1 MGRADF
7 YRDASGFRLLEI
19 NWGAALGGLD
29 SAVLNEA
36 MVRQPFVGDFVRK
49 HRLGYVDPMAEMV
62 HTLFTE
68 CAVPAGSR
76 PVVALTDWPE
86 SFRTLEP
93 RLRKNVPTYDR
104 FGIEALPCHVGQLRY
119 ERGRVWLGDRAID
132 VVYRLFLLE
141 DLLAADGPALIEP
154 VLRAA
159 ERGEVAIFSPM
170 DADLYGSKG
179 ALALLSDE
187 ASRPLYPP
195 AMLAVLDR
203 ILPWTR
209 MVRPGPVTV
218 SGTRRRPCRPRA
230 AHRRELILKPTL
242 MHGGLGI
249 VAGWL
254 TDAAEWRARLA
265 EAMGGPYVLA
275 AAHPPGRRV
284 LPRRWRGTTLDAD
297 LGRLPGRARVRR
309 DVRAGQPGPGR
320 HREHVQRRH
329 RHLLF
334 HRSPG
339 RLAVRPGRLSAGRPA
354 GQRVGRPAPTT
365 KENTARRGGRPPWPM
380 VPTTVRDWAPAA
392 LLGTVNRYRTR
403 PCRSARPVQTV
414 PPPAERRSRTGSSA
428 VKPETTRSVL
438 APGRSRAGLA
448 SSRPVVS
455 KATTGR
461 SWATGRRVGNTVPV
475 PTTSEA
481 GTDSNSRPRAP
492 TPSVA
497 VRSERADSPGMDRSS
512 LCGVRCSIGHRV
524 RG

>member
-1 MGRADF
+1 VIDQRTGVPAPENPTAGTLTEQYLAGFAASGVSAGTVLDGVLPSTVDTGFLGRSLSRPVFLDRATVSRLADDLEQLHLALTGLPDLLFGGDMAAFARAIGATEGQIDILLRGRAGVPSRMGRADF

-29 SAVLNEA
+29 SAVLNEQ
-36 MVRQPFVGDFVRK
+36 MMRQPFVGTFVGE

-68 CAVPAGSR
+68 CGVPAGSR

-93 RLRKNVPTYDR
+93 RLRKNVPAYDR

-119 ERGRVWLGDRAID
+119 DRGRVWLGDRAID

-195 AMLAVLDR
+195 AMLATLDR

-218 SGTRRRPCRPRA
+218 AGARVDLLDHA
-230 AHRRELILKPTL
+230 LAHQAELILKPTL
-242 MHGGLGI
+242 MHGGVGI

-254 TDAAEWRARLA
+254 TDPAEWRARLA
-265 EAMGGPYVLA
+265 EAMGRPYVLQRRIHPDAEYFPADGGAPQPWTLTWGAFLA
-275 AAHPPGRRV
+275 ARGYGGMYVRGSQDPDATVNMSTGATGTCCFTEAVTEDVTGPSENVIDPPVNGSS
-284 LPRRWRGTTLDAD
+284 
-297 LGRLPGRARVRR
+297 
-309 DVRAGQPGPGR
+309 GR
-320 HREHVQRRH
+320 H
-329 RHLLF
+329 
-334 HRSPG
+334 
-339 RLAVRPGRLSAGRPA
+339 
-354 GQRVGRPAPTT
+354 
-365 KENTARRGGRPPWPM
+365 
-380 VPTTVRDWAPAA
+380 
-392 LLGTVNRYRTR
+392 
-403 PCRSARPVQTV
+403 
-414 PPPAERRSRTGSSA
+414 
-428 VKPETTRSVL
+428 
-438 APGRSRAGLA
+438 
-448 SSRPVVS
+448 
-455 KATTGR
+455 
-461 SWATGRRVGNTVPV
+461 
-475 PTTSEA
+475 
-481 GTDSNSRPRAP
+481 
-492 TPSVA
+492 
-497 VRSERADSPGMDRSS
+497 
-512 LCGVRCSIGHRV
+512 
-524 RG
+524 

>member
-1 MGRADF
+1 MIGHPSAAPAADTTAPDGGTLTQRYLAGFAASGVSAGAILDGVRPSTVDTGFLGRSLSRPVFADAATISRLAADLEQLHLALTGLPDLLFGGDMAAFARAIGAAESQIEVLLRGRASVPSRMGRADF
-7 YRDASGFRLLEI
+7 YSDASGFRLLEI

-36 MVRQPFVGDFVRK
+36 MEQQPFVGDFVRQ

-62 HTLFTE
+62 HTLFSE

-86 SFRTLEP
+86 SYRSLEP
-93 RLRKNVPTYDR
+93 RLRKNVATYDR
-104 FGIEALPCHVGQLRY
+104 FGIEALPCHVGQLHY

-218 SGTRRRPCRPRA
+218 SGTLVELA
-230 AHRRELILKPTL
+230 DHALAQQRELILKPTL

-265 EAMGGPYVLA
+265 EAMGGPYVLQQRIHPVAEYFPADGA
-275 AAHPPGRRV
+275 AQPWTLTWGAF
-284 LPRRWRGTTLDAD
+284 LAARGYGGMYVRGSQDPDATVNMSSGATGTCCFTED
-297 LGRLPGRARVRR
+297 
-309 DVRAGQPGPGR
+309 
-320 HREHVQRRH
+320 
-329 RHLLF
+329 
-334 HRSPG
+334 
-339 RLAVRPGRLSAGRPA
+339 PA
-354 GQRVGRPAPTT
+354 G
-365 KENTARRGGRPPWPM
+365 
-380 VPTTVRDWAPAA
+380 
-392 LLGTVNRYRTR
+392 
-403 PCRSARPVQTV
+403 
-414 PPPAERRSRTGSSA
+414 
-428 VKPETTRSVL
+428 
-438 APGRSRAGLA
+438 
-448 SSRPVVS
+448 
-455 KATTGR
+455 
-461 SWATGRRVGNTVPV
+461 
-475 PTTSEA
+475 
-481 GTDSNSRPRAP
+481 
-492 TPSVA
+492 
-497 VRSERADSPGMDRSS
+497 
-512 LCGVRCSIGHRV
+512 
-524 RG
+524 